1 MAATAYAA
9 PENRSDNPQ
18 TGAGTP
24 WLRAHERTIVKL
36 RKALGSMLTLNF
48 MLIWAIPITGQGQA
62 FKKVLHYVCS
72 PIYNLVDRNPA
83 IRRFA
88 ETHVYRKP
96 VHVDYFATA
105 IFFTTGALLALG
117 TVFYVQI
124 TTGSLPWWLI
134 AIYCFAWVGFGG
146 RGMGAA
152 YTFAHR
158 EGHLAGGRMY
168 KPWIRDHIGNFF
180 ENWGGFFYGGVPY
193 NFSTSHNLLHHRLN
207 AGKGDPFYMWDI
219 DRTKFGDLM
228 LYQWRI
234 FVYMTGWSSLKEF
247 AQQRD
252 IRRMDEA
259 YRTLRKGFVL
269 FWLAGPTAITTGL
282 LLAGSGLGS
291 ALLFVFFIYFQ
302 PLCAMSFFLAT
313 LNIGFHG
320 LIEFDENGKHIEC
333 IASSTIVDGQ
343 DDSFGE
349 DDHMAHHYFGN
360 VEHVDLLTHQASQRD
375 VWAKHHATVFK
386 ELSIIELGI
395 FIHLGLFE
403 MLVDKHYV
411 DYAHDLSKPELM
423 ALLHERAQR
432 KEMDYEDYEFR
443 YLPNLRATAR
453 ELVRRG
459 TCKTENQAYIYQ
471 AHHNVQ
477 FDLSIPH

>member
-1 MAATAYAA
+1 MRPY
-9 PENRSDNPQ
+9 
-18 TGAGTP
+18 
-24 WLRAHERTIVKL
+24 ERFVVKL
-36 RKALGSMLTLNF
+36 RKALGLALTVNF
-48 MLIWAIPITGQGQA
+48 LLFWA
-62 FKKVLHYVCS
+62 V
-72 PIYNLVDRNPA
+72 PIYVMGESFNRFLHHLLRPIYDRVDRNEK
-83 IRRFA
+83 IRAFA
-88 ETHVYRKP
+88 REHVYRKE
-96 VHVDYFATA
+96 VHTDYFATA
-105 IFFTTGALLALG
+105 LFFTAGTLIALTTLF
-117 TVFYVQI
+117 TVQI
-124 TTGSLPWWLI
+124 ATGGLPWWLI
-134 AIYCFAWVGFGG
+134 AAYFFSWVGFGG

-168 KPWIRDHIGNFF
+168 KPWIRDHVGNFF
-180 ENWGGFFYGGVPY
+180 ENWMGFFYGNVPY

-207 AGKGDPFYMWDI
+207 AGKGDPFYMWDF
-219 DRTKFGDLM
+219 DRTDFWGLM

-247 AQQRD
+247 GKQRD
-252 IRRMDEA
+252 VKRMDEA

-269 FWLAGPTAITTGL
+269 YWLVVPAAIATL
-282 LLAGSGLGS
+282 LLATGSSFGS
-291 ALLFVFFIYFQ
+291 TLLFLFFVYLQ

-333 IASSTIVDGQ
+333 IASSTILDGQ

-360 VEHVDLLTHQASQRD
+360 VEHRDLPAHQARQRGE
-375 VWAKHHATVFK
+375 WARHHATVFK

-395 FIHLGLFE
+395 FIHFE
-403 MLVDKHYV
+403 LWDMLLDKHYV
-411 DYAHDLSKPELM
+411 DFAGDLSRDELK
-423 ALLHERAQR
+423 ALLSRRAKR
-432 KEMDYEDYEFR
+432 TEMDYEDYEFR
-443 YLPNLRATAR
+443 YLPSLRATCR

-459 TCKTENQAYIYQ
+459 VAETENKAYVYQ

-477 FDLSIPH
+477 FDLSVPR

>member
-1 MAATAYAA
+1 MAASAIPRFERLRTQPEAA
-9 PENRSDNPQ
+9 PH
-18 TGAGTP
+18 P
-24 WLRAHERTIVKL
+24 WLRPHERLIVRI
-36 RKALGSMLTLNF
+36 RKALGFVLTLNF
-48 MLIWAIPITGQGQA
+48 LAFWAIPIVAQGQA
-62 FKKVLHYVCS
+62 FKVALHHVLR
-72 PIYNLVDRNPA
+72 PIYNRVDRNPA
-83 IRRFA
+83 LRRFA
-88 ETHVYRKP
+88 AAYVYRKP

-105 IFFTTGALLALG
+105 LFFTAGALLALG
-117 TVFYVQI
+117 TLFYVQI
-124 TTGSLPWWLI
+124 TTGGLPWWLV
-134 AIYCFAWVGFGG
+134 AVYFFAWVGFGG

-168 KPWIRDHIGNFF
+168 RPWIRDHVGNFF

-234 FVYMTGWSSLKEF
+234 FVYMTGWSSLREF
-247 AQQRD
+247 RKLRD
-252 IRRMDEA
+252 VRRMDEA

-269 FWLAGPTAITTGL
+269 YWAVMPSVIFGGL
-282 LLAGSGLGS
+282 VAAGSTPGS
-291 ALLFVFFIYFQ
+291 AASFLFFVYFQ

-320 LIEFDENGKHIEC
+320 LIEFDANGRHVEC
-333 IASSTIVDGQ
+333 VASSTILDGH

-349 DDHMAHHYFGN
+349 DDHMAHHYFGS
-360 VEHVDLLTHQASQRD
+360 VEHVDLEAHQARQHD
-375 VWAKHHATVFK
+375 VWAKHHATVFRA
-386 ELSIIELGI
+386 LSIIELGI
-395 FIHLGLFE
+395 YIHLGQFE
-403 MLVDKHYV
+403 MLVDDHYV
-411 DYAHDLSKPELM
+411 DYAHDLSKAQLVD
-423 ALLHERAQR
+423 LLRTRAQR

-443 YLPNLRATAR
+443 YLPNLRPTVR

-459 TCKTENQAYIYQ
+459 TCETENKAYVYQ

-477 FDLSIPH
+477 FDLSVPH